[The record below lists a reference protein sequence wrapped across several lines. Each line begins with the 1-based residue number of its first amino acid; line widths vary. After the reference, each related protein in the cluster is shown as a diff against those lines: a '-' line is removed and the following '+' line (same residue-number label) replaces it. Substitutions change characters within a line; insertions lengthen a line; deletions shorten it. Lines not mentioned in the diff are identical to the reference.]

1 MKLKWVPP
9 KHHAGGVGSKSQGGA
24 DDFLLQKIFLL
35 RLLQARAGNGL
46 GRVLQRTQTNIHPA
60 EGQPVTNP
68 LLLFRVDLLPFVRG
82 LPAKFA
88 TLKLLTHSRASVA
101 SVMAASFAE
110 RIKSA
115 AGIISTVGNTALG
128 FTEIGHL
135 VTCRMNTKFVVEMS
149 TGEMSDRYNH
159 PEHPI
164 DLVGQ

>member
-1 MKLKWVPP
+1 MEWEANRRAELTTSFYKRFSCLDYSKLVQAMDWVEYCKEHKQPFI
-9 KHHAGGVGSKSQGGA
+9 A
-24 DDFLLQKIFLL
+24 
-35 RLLQARAGNGL
+35 
-46 GRVLQRTQTNIHPA
+46 PA

-68 LLLFRVDLLPFVRG
+68 LSLFRVDLLPFVRG

-110 RIKSA
+110 RINSA

-135 VTCRMNTKFVVEMS
+135 VTCRINTKFVVEMS
-149 TGEMSDRYNH
+149 DRCNNH
-159 PEHPI
+159 PAEHPI

>member
-1 MKLKWVPP
+1 M
-9 KHHAGGVGSKSQGGA
+9 
-24 DDFLLQKIFLL
+24 
-35 RLLQARAGNGL
+35 
-46 GRVLQRTQTNIHPA
+46 
-60 EGQPVTNP
+60 TNP
-68 LLLFRVDLLPFVRG
+68 LSLFRVDLLPFVRG

-88 TLKLLTHSRASVA
+88 TFKLLLTHSRASVA

-110 RIKSA
+110 RINSA

-149 TGEMSDRYNH
+149 DRYNH